1 MTKLFSIQ
9 AKDIVDLIKFY
20 KRAPQQFQRA
30 SGMVLNSFA
39 FGTRKAAIDTINDE
53 MTVRNPRF
61 VSSSLLVDKTP
72 LNAKFTA
79 QEATIGSIKRDRFSG
94 WIEQQTGKR
103 RKKTRVATLLAR
115 GQSAGKQVKPSVR
128 MKPSKDF
135 PDPSEFKNS
144 VPAMLNALTRKK
156 HRKPFILKK
165 FSKFK
170 PGLYKFLRKK
180 IVKLQDFDSKKAQPK
195 RLDWMGIA
203 IDKYFR
209 AHPIRDTWAD
219 ALRRV
224 LKL

>member
-1 MTKLFSIQ
+1 MSKLFDVQ
-9 AKDIVDLIKFY
+9 ARDIVDLIKFY
-20 KRAPQQFQRA
+20 KNAPKQFQRA

-39 FGTRKAAIDTINDE
+39 FGTRKAATDTINDE
-53 MTVRNPRF
+53 MTVRNQRF

-72 LNAKFTA
+72 LNVKFTA
-79 QEATIGSIKRDRFSG
+79 QEATVGSIKRDRFSG
-94 WIEQQTGKR
+94 WEEQQTGKR

-115 GQSAGKQVKPSVR
+115 GQSDTKQIKPAAR
-128 MKPSKDF
+128 MKTGKDF
-135 PDPSEFKNS
+135 PEPKGNP
-144 VPAMLNALTRKK
+144 VAMLNMLKRKK
-156 HRKPFILKK
+156 HRKPFILRK

-170 PGLYKFLRKK
+170 PGLYKFLRGK

-195 RLDWMGIA
+195 RLDWMGIS

-209 AHPIRDTWAD
+209 QHPVRQTWAD